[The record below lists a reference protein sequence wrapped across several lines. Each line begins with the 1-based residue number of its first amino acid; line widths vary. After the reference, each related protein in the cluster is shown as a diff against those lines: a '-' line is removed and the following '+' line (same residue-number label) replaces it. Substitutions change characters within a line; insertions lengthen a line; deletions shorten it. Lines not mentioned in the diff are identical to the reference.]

1 MISIEK
7 KKALYSCIVKQFP
20 DAGLYRVSR
29 VGEWLYTNGYS
40 LSSMGYGSFREFAE
54 DFPEMFSFQDDNN
67 DEFIEIKKWQAGE
80 KMLNYNE
87 NHPAD
92 NFFGKDDIILNDDI
106 IEMSQRS
113 LYALTKILGNGYSVQ
128 QMKQEVFESFDEAKE
143 NGKLVFLGERYV
155 FPIDYCR
162 DGMLVNGIITK
173 NMSSYGKSL
182 YFSFDKTQILRPV
195 NYEERRSVR
204 VGEPIPEEVK
214 DKVYNMLVQNFDCER
229 EIHMASISKYL
240 TDHGIDRMRYNF
252 YKMKDFLANMDF
264 LEMNDIVLG
273 GVPQVMVIIHRRRDD
288 PALNTVNRGV
298 SNEQTFT
305 ARDTGSYNYNSYNNY
320 SSYSSYKTSEKPADT
335 EGESGV
341 PQGKLSDLCN
351 LPTKPVA
358 ILENFIKEQGEYVDY
373 YQVVDILNE
382 DFDEARAEGKVRYY
396 ENKMIFPIRYVK
408 ADDAPIEITLKPS
421 AYEGKKWFLYYVDT
435 AVHEKMYFHASPK
448 KQLES
453 FAFLGSWSNFLAE
466 LANKAVD
473 EEWDFVSTPYRR
485 YQILQ
490 QYIKY
495 TFSRLVHEDKV
506 CVSSD
511 KQFAAFNTGLADNHY
526 DDIYACFTPN
536 ESNTDTEWRFAGFC
550 TAASGG
556 LGKQLVN
563 YFNPLPMP
571 PSYFKNKEDLI
582 FDHTKQLHT
591 DFEHIII
598 NNVKRL
604 PTQFLYDQFFDNDRA
619 REIITSI
626 RSSTD
631 YTEKNALYEELKG
644 LIYDN
649 SRLFMRIQNRIKDS
663 IELARKRV
671 RWNYKTA
678 VPSYFPK
685 RDSMSLMLPLAL
697 CDETSPDVALVVELT
712 RSGNYQGQTIL
723 TLPQAYIDARLMCRL
738 TGDWLVPER
747 IFENA
752 EHDAAYED
760 QDTVDLE

>member
-7 KKALYSCIVKQFP
+7 KKALYNCIIKQFP
-20 DAGLYRVSR
+20 DAGLYRISR
-29 VGEWLYTNGYS
+29 ISEWLYTNGYS
-40 LSSMGYGSFREFAE
+40 LNDMGYASFRQLAD

-67 DEFIEIKKWQAGE
+67 DEFIEIKKWQTGE
-80 KMLNYNE
+80 IIMKFDE

-92 NFFGKDDIILNDDI
+92 NFFGNDNIILNDDI
-106 IEMSQRS
+106 IEMTQRS

-128 QMKQEVFESFDEAKE
+128 QMKQEIYEKFDEAKE

-155 FPIDYCR
+155 FPIGYCR
-162 DGMLVNGIITK
+162 DGMQVNGIITK
-173 NMSSYGKSL
+173 NISLYGKSL
-182 YFSFDKTQILRPV
+182 YFSFDKTQIQRPA
-195 NYEERRSVR
+195 YYQDERKAIHTGNPV
-204 VGEPIPEEVK
+204 PDEVK
-214 DKVYNMLVQNFDCER
+214 DKIYNMLTTNFDCER
-229 EIHMASISKYL
+229 ELHMASISKFL
-240 TDHGIDRMRYNF
+240 TDHGIDRMRYNYF
-252 YKMKDFLANMDF
+252 KMKDFLGSMDF
-264 LEMNDIVLG
+264 LELNDIVLG
-273 GVPQVMVIIHRRRDD
+273 GVPQVMVTIHRRETD
-288 PALNTVNRGV
+288 NTANSVDSDRGINFKETDRTASFRESDRSV
-298 SNEQTFT
+298 RPYSAGDEQCIPHE
-305 ARDTGSYNYNSYNNY
+305 R
-320 SSYSSYKTSEKPADT
+320 
-335 EGESGV
+335 
-341 PQGKLSDLCN
+341 LSDFCN
-351 LPTKPVA
+351 LPAKPVS
-358 ILENFIKEQGEYVDY
+358 ILESFITEHDRYVDY
-373 YQVVDILNE
+373 YRVVDILNE
-382 DFDEARAEGKVRYY
+382 DFETARTSGKVRTYDS
-396 ENKMIFPIRYVK
+396 KMIFPLRYLK
-408 ADDAPIEITLKPS
+408 SDDAPIEITLKPS
-421 AYEGKKWFLYYVDT
+421 AYEGKKWFLYYVDI
-435 AVHEKMYFHASPK
+435 AVHERTYSQASPK

-453 FAFLGSWSNFLAE
+453 FAFLGSWSNFLGE

-495 TFSRLVHEDKV
+495 TFSRLVHEDKI

-563 YFNPLPMP
+563 YFNPLPLP

-582 FDHTKQLHT
+582 FDPTKQLHT

-604 PTQFLYDQFFDNDRA
+604 PTQFLYDQFFDNERA
-619 REIITSI
+619 REIVTGI
-626 RSSTD
+626 RDSKD
-631 YTEKNALYEELKG
+631 YLEKNALYDELKN
-644 LIYDN
+644 IISDN

-697 CDETSPDVALVVELT
+697 CDETTPDVALVVELT

-747 IFENA
+747 IFA
-752 EHDAAYED
+752 STEHDSADED
-760 QDTVDLE
+760 LADLE